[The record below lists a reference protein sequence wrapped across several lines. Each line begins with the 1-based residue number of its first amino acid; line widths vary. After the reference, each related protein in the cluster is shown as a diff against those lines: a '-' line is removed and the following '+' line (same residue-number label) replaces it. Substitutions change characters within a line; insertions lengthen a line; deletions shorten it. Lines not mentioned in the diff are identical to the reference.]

1 MKKCIH
7 CQDDFTPVKTTQKYC
22 SNACRSKAH
31 NVQANAQKTQIITQ
45 NTTQNNATMNEEIN
59 AKKQFEE
66 TMERILMERQQVFE
80 TKLKQQES
88 EFNNKLL
95 ELRLAELER
104 KVKDL
109 EKEAEKDEGGFGISM
124 PDMMNAA
131 ATYFATK
138 MTNEQPK
145 NETSK

>member
-22 SNACRSKAH
+22 SNACRYKAH

-59 AKKQFEE
+59 AKKSVDELI
-66 TMERILMERQQVFE
+66 ERILAERQQVFE

-109 EKEAEKDEGGFGISM
+109 EKDQDKDSGFGISM

-138 MTNEQPK
+138 MSNEQPK
-145 NETSK
+145 TETK

>member
-1 MKKCIH
+1 V
-7 CQDDFTPVKTTQKYC
+7 QSF
-22 SNACRSKAH
+22 NAR
-31 NVQANAQKTQIITQ
+31 ITQ
-45 NTTQNNATMNEEIN
+45 QLTPNLTDNLTPMTDQIN
-59 AKKQFEE
+59 AKKQLDE

-80 TKLKQQES
+80 TRLKQQES
-88 EFNNKLL
+88 DFNNKLL

-109 EKEAEKDEGGFGISM
+109 EKENSKDEGGFGLSM
-124 PDMMNAA
+124 PDVMNAA

-138 MTNEQPK
+138 MSNTTTST

>member
-7 CQDDFTPVKTTQKYC
+7 CQDDFTPVKVTQKYC
-22 SNACRSKAH
+22 SNACRYKAH
-31 NVQANAQKTQIITQ
+31 NVQTNAQKTQIITQ
-45 NTTQNNATMNEEIN
+45 NTTQNNATMNEETN
-59 AKKQFEE
+59 AKKSVDELI
-66 TMERILMERQQVFE
+66 ERILAERQQVFE

-95 ELRLAELER
+95 ELRLADLER

-109 EKEAEKDEGGFGISM
+109 EKEANKDDSGFGISM

-138 MTNEQPK
+138 MSTNTTTNETK
-145 NETSK
+145 

>member
-7 CQDDFTPVKTTQKYC
+7 CQDDFTPVKVTQKYC
-22 SNACRSKAH
+22 SNACRYKAH
-31 NVQANAQKTQIITQ
+31 NVQTNAQKTQII
-45 NTTQNNATMNEEIN
+45 TQNNATMNEEIN
-59 AKKQFEE
+59 AKKQLDE

-80 TKLKQQES
+80 TRLKQQES
-88 EFNNKLL
+88 DFNNKLL

-109 EKEAEKDEGGFGISM
+109 EKENSKDEGGFGLSM
-124 PDMMNAA
+124 PDVMNAA

-138 MTNEQPK
+138 MSNTPTPTP
-145 NETSK
+145 ETK